1 MRQVSIPL
9 QRSAHQTGN
18 LRLKHVAHLVP
29 SAKKVVL
36 SCVVTIPKKCMFI
49 CGVYNLDCQRWAQEN
64 VLDVLPFQKY
74 CNRLIAS
81 VLQEWK
87 LLLPWIWALEPEQAR
102 NRIHFQRTKI
112 ARKGDEEK
120 TGRTSS
126 DL

>member
-1 MRQVSIPL
+1 M
-9 QRSAHQTGN
+9 
-18 LRLKHVAHLVP
+18 
-29 SAKKVVL
+29 
-36 SCVVTIPKKCMFI
+36 
-49 CGVYNLDCQRWAQEN
+49 
-64 VLDVLPFQKY
+64 LDVLPFQKY

-87 LLLPWIWALEPEQAR
+87 LLLPWIWALEPEQDR

-126 DL
+126 DLQSYESGWASPIMEPSFSLHMYRPPAVTCNELILASTLASRLGSHALPPLCH